1 MTSVSTVTPQLIL
14 PLVGEIA
21 PPEKRAEA
29 LALVVSGNLGGMLV
43 ARLLSGIITEYT
55 SWRIVYWVAFAAQY
69 TIVVLLWFFMPDY
82 PVANHGGLTYLQMLR
97 DMVVMLTKYPAL
109 VQACLIGFLI
119 SSTFT
124 SFWTTLTFL
133 LASPPYGYSSL
144 VIGCFAVIG
153 LGAMVLGPP
162 YSKAILNRFAPL
174 FSTILGQCM
183 CLVGVAIGTY
193 TGTFTVA
200 GPIIQAFAIDI
211 GLQTSQI
218 ANRTAIYALEPN
230 GRNRLN
236 TVYMIFVFSGQLMGT
251 AVGNKLYAQYG
262 WIGSGSASVGFVGA
276 GLVVC
281 FARGPWHQG
290 WIGWKGGWDCRHK
303 EGVRSGKGKRGA
315 DVERA
320 SGEAG
325 EEKRERQKGPD
336 DVGLEEQS
344 SAQ

>member
-1 MTSVSTVTPQLIL
+1 M

-21 PPEKRAEA
+21 PPEQRAEA

-69 TIVVLLWFFMPDY
+69 IIVLLLWFFMPDY
-82 PVANHGGLTYLQMLR
+82 PVANDSGLNYFQMLW
-97 DMVVMLTKYPAL
+97 DMAVMLTKYPAL
-109 VQACLIGFLI
+109 VQACLVGFLI

-144 VIGCFAVIG
+144 IIGCFATIG

-162 YSKAILNRFAPL
+162 YSKAILNRFVPL
-174 FSTILGQCM
+174 FSTILGQCI

-193 TGTFTVA
+193 TGTLTVA

-218 ANRTAIYALEPN
+218 ANRTAIYGLEPK
-230 GRNRLN
+230 GRNRIN
-236 TVYMIFVFSGQLMGT
+236 TVYMVFVFSGQLMGT
-251 AVGNKLYAQYG
+251 AVGNRLYAQHG
-262 WIGSGSASVGFVGA
+262 WIGSGSASVGFIGA
-276 GLVVC
+276 GLTVC

-290 WIGWKGGWDCRHK
+290 WIGWNGGWNCRRK
-303 EGVRSGKGKRGA
+303 EFQHVRNRGA
-315 DVERA
+315 DVEQVSNKAR
-320 SGEAG
+320 EDRR
-325 EEKRERQKGPD
+325 ETEKDPD
-336 DVGLEEQS
+336 DMGQEEQS
-344 SAQ
+344 STHTQKKKAEHQTS